1 MATCKTRVWVWVCGC
16 DGAAIK
22 AAKDATEGEA
32 LTGAG
37 TEGKAMV
44 MLSGEAASKVDKAA
58 AKITNVAAKAVNTL
72 PVID

>member
-1 MATCKTRVWVWVCGC
+1 MATCKARVWVWVCGC
-16 DGAAIK
+16 DWAAIK

-37 TEGKAMV
+37 TAGKALV

-58 AKITNVAAKAVNTL
+58 AKIINVAAKAVNTL